1 MASRRMF
8 SRAITGSGRFL
19 RLSAQA
25 RALYYDLGMEAD
37 DDGFVEAFVRLRA
50 TGAEEDHLRELER
63 AGLILILDEDDLV
76 IHIQDWNTNNT
87 LRRDRYS
94 PSVYRAIYPQC
105 VGPEPSDKPE
115 DTQPESVGQ
124 PSDNHPAPTGQP
136 SGNQPAATGF
146 FLDVNPATQVRL
158 GKDRL
163 DQDRKAQKNIEK
175 NNSEKKKSEQGRFA
189 EPRARELDPP
199 SEGDF
204 KTAFQEQKFFENKA
218 KSISNLLNSKYFS
231 DQHPSVSHSAFG

>member
-105 VGPEPSDKPE
+105 VGPEPNDKPE

-124 PSDNHPAPTGQP
+124 PSDNHPA
-136 SGNQPAATGF
+136 ATGV
-146 FLDVNPATQVRL
+146 FLDVTPATQVRL

-175 NNSEKKKSEQGRFA
+175 NNSEKKKSEQGRLA

-199 SEGDF
+199 SESDF
-204 KTAFQEQKFFENKA
+204 KTAFQEQKSFENKA
-218 KSISNLLNSKYFS
+218 KSISNLLNSKYFG
-231 DQHPSVSHSAFG
+231 DQHPSVSHSAYG